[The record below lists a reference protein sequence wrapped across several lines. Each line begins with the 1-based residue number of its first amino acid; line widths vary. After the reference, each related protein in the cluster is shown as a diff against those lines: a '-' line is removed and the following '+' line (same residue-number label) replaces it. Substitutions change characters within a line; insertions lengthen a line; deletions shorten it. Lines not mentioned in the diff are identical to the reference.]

1 MVKRFWNI
9 AAVALLVVQNA
20 GLVILMKYT
29 QQYTHAAHVR
39 VQLLLAEFVK
49 VVLGFA
55 AHRWN
60 YGEFKLCN
68 MYIPLLQTVR
78 CSVPV
83 FLYIVQNNLS
93 FHASKLLPVAIFQ
106 ALVQLKLIFA
116 AVFAVAFLNKSMN
129 REQWFSLLFIVCGAA
144 VVCLDG
150 RGCESTTQQQHSVM
164 GIVIAVSITVLSGF
178 TGCYTEKILKT
189 QNVCPWIQSSLIAAM
204 SALFLLCVLS
214 YEHAFDINSTL
225 RDGFLINFS
234 PLVWLLVFN
243 LSAGG
248 FLVVLVMKVLG
259 NVVKGIAV
267 VISLLVSSVM
277 STFLFDAPFSM
288 LLGIGMLM
296 ICSSTYQYT
305 EAAASQTHL

>member
-1 MVKRFWNI
+1 MKYYWKLV
-9 AAVALLVVQNA
+9 ATAVLVLQNA
-20 GLVILMKYT
+20 GLALLMKYT
-29 QQYTHAAHVR
+29 QQHTHTAHVR
-39 VQLLLAEFVK
+39 VQILLAEFVK
-49 VVLGFA
+49 VLLGFA

-68 MYIPLLQTVR
+68 MYIPLSQVVR

-83 FLYIVQNNLS
+83 FLYIIQNNLS
-93 FHASKLLPVAIFQ
+93 FYAAKLLSIAILQ
-106 ALVQLKLIFA
+106 AIIQLKLMFA
-116 AVFAVAFLNKSMN
+116 AVFAVVFLNKSMN

-150 RGCESTTQQQHSVM
+150 RGCESTTQQQLSVT
-164 GIVIAVSITVLSGF
+164 GIITAVSITVLSGF

-204 SALFLLCVLS
+204 SALFLVCTLS
-214 YEHAFDINSTL
+214 YEHAFDMNSTL
-225 RDGFLINFS
+225 REGFFINFS

-248 FLVVLVMKVLG
+248 FLVVLVIKLLG
-259 NVVKGIAV
+259 NVIKGIAV
-267 VISLLVSSVM
+267 VISLLVSSVL

-296 ICSSTYQYT
+296 ISSATYQYT
-305 EAAASQTHL
+305 EATASQTHL